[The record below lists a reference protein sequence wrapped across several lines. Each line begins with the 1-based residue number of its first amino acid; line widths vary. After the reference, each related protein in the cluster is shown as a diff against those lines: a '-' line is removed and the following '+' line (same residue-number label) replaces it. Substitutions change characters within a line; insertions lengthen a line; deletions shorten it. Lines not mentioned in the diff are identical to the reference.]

1 MMREASAIGAGG
13 RGSIVRRAPVKRARH
28 GPANI
33 PGRRASAAA
42 AGRAGGPSRP
52 SAGRILP
59 IGDTSEPTEPSECF
73 DDRQSRRLQAT
84 FHLPTAAAAARDA
97 ATDFDRVAR

>member
-1 MMREASAIGAGG
+1 MMREASAIGARS

>member
-1 MMREASAIGAGG
+1 MREASAIGARS

-33 PGRRASAAA
+33 PGRRTSAAAA